1 MLIKI
6 PVGHAGLTTRCRCR
20 CQPTPYEPPP
30 PPPTTDRRDHVCFGL
45 GSPAMRGFCPPCF
58 KEMLIV
64 PQWNEARDMHN
75 AYVDEMT
82 RIGGFRI
89 INERSFEAAAR
100 PTLSLPAAPHAARC
114 GSRPPSQEETY

>member
-20 CQPTPYEPPP
+20 CQPTPYEPVRI
-30 PPPTTDRRDHVCFGL
+30 TYDGDRDHVCFGL

-58 KEMLIV
+58 KEMVIV

-100 PTLSLPAAPHAARC
+100 TTLSLPTAPRDERC